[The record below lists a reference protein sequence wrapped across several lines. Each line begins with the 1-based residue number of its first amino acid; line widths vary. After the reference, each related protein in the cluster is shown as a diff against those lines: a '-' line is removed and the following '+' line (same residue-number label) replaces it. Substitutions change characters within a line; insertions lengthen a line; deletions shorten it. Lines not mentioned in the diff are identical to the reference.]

1 MVDTY
6 VLGTYAVRCVG
17 SSPTWGTMKKIIVAH
32 KNFVLKVHISEDNTT
47 IFDSYQVKSPW
58 DMESIIY
65 YIKREASED
74 MAINKRNISSMIYA
88 WRTHNLLYSLGILRD
103 RVKDVDLNT
112 NQLWYVKALYFILS
126 PLYLHFS

>member
-1 MVDTY
+1 
-6 VLGTYAVRCVG
+6 
-17 SSPTWGTMKKIIVAH
+17 MKKIIVTH

-65 YIKREASED
+65 YIKREASDD
-74 MAINKRNISSMIYA
+74 MAINKRNISSMIYE
-88 WRTHNLLYSLGILRD
+88 WRTHNLLYSLGILKD

-112 NQLWYVKALYFILS
+112 NQPWYVKALYFILS

>member
-6 VLGTYAVRCVG
+6 ALGAYAIWCVG
-17 SSPTWGTMKKIIVAH
+17 SSPTWGTMKKIIVIH
-32 KNFVLKVHISEDNTT
+32 KDFVLKVHISEDNTT
-47 IFDSYQVKSPW
+47 IFDSYKVKSPW

-65 YIKREASED
+65 YIKREASDD
-74 MAINKRNISSMIYA
+74 MAINKRNISSMIYE

-112 NQLWYVKALYFILS
+112 NQPWYVKALYFVLS
-126 PLYLHFS
+126 PFYLHFS